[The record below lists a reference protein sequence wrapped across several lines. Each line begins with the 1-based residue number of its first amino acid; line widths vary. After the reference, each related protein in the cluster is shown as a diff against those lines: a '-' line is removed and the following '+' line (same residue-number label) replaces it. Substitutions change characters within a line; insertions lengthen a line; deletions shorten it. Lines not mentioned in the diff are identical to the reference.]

1 MQDISRT
8 LKFANER
15 TTDLKRLFR
24 GPLLIQFHSGIEA
37 CEIMDARLLD
47 LSAKFRTTKFV
58 KCKAS
63 DAIKNYPDDKCP
75 TLLVYK
81 GGKIVKQFVG
91 LHAFGSKKVTADD
104 IEWALKKINAVESD
118 MVEPPR
124 PEDRRFAIRRV

>member
-1 MQDISRT
+1 M
-8 LKFANER
+8 
-15 TTDLKRLFR
+15 
-24 GPLLIQFHSGIEA
+24 
-37 CEIMDARLLD
+37 D

-91 LHAFGSKKVTADD
+91 LHAFGSGATTADD
-104 IEWALKKINAVESD
+104 IEWALSKVNAVNSD
-118 MVEPPR
+118 MIEPPR
-124 PEDRRFAIRRV
+124 SGDKRFTIRRI